1 MTSLYDIMIHWQE
14 VMGPMGWENFRQ
26 TPDLV
31 VPGKTCSA
39 DPNILCVSDY
49 SVKNRATIELK
60 VGPFLPNNRKRI
72 VPLTL
77 GSVLNL
83 IDSFTKFTKKGVE
96 RSACDPKIMSLGN
109 ILRDLLVM
117 AGLRSTPWW
126 DAADVPIAKVLE
138 EVGFPPLF
146 LRFAKELQKL
156 PPFPCIY

>member
-1 MTSLYDIMIHWQE
+1 
-14 VMGPMGWENFRQ
+14 MGWENFRQ

-31 VPGKTCSA
+31 VPGKTLLRGSQ
-39 DPNILCVSDY
+39 S
-49 SVKNRATIELK
+49 
-60 VGPFLPNNRKRI
+60 
-72 VPLTL
+72 PLIRPTL